1 MQKFWQNLR
10 LILFLFIDKN
20 ICHACAQVNSRVSNI
35 SSPSQETIQTYFNSD
50 KKVFDCTLELFAS
63 FELTEQLLNTRW
75 ILIRAISTLIVL
87 KQCSLVPNQRNLLG
101 MLMQKLLSISIL
113 WCIKTWIK
121 LALFKLVTTFNVYSS
136 S

>member
-20 ICHACAQVNSRVSNI
+20 ICHACAEVNSRVSNI
-35 SSPSQETIQTYFNSD
+35 SSPSQETIQFWQESIWLH
-50 KKVFDCTLELFAS
+50 TLELFAS